1 MQPDLFTPPKI
12 DAVQFTEELFAAYY
26 ECRKNKRNTSNA
38 LRFEVHLEAN
48 LFKLRDE
55 ILAGTYQPGRSI
67 AFIVEK
73 PVKREVFAADF
84 RDRVVHHFVIGKL
97 NPLFETLFIENSYA
111 CRKNKGTLFGIN
123 QVYGFIKSESNGYS
137 TDAYILKLDVQGF
150 FMHIDKGKLWKR
162 LESFIQTRYH
172 AADKALVVEL
182 SRKIIENDPTQ
193 NCTRKG
199 SIHNW
204 DNLPK
209 DKSLFFSPPN
219 CGLPIGNLSSQVF
232 ANFYL
237 HPLDEFVTANL
248 GFRSYGRYVDDFVVV
263 SSDNDKLKT
272 AITIIRS
279 FLEVQLSL
287 RLHPRKIYFQHY
299 SKGVKFL
306 GVILKP
312 GRKYIANRTKGNFY
326 ESIEK
331 LNQHLVKSSEPCKTT
346 RTLFLSSINSYLGI
360 IKHCQGKK
368 LGVKMIQKRL
378 HPSWWA
384 FGFFNITK
392 WKFIFY
398 KKRKKPVVLTCGG
411 RNS

>member
-1 MQPDLFTPPKI
+1 MQTILDFSPKI
-12 DAVQFTEELFAAYY
+12 DAIQFTEELFAAYY

-111 CRKNKGTLFGIN
+111 CRKNKGTLYGIN
-123 QVYGFIKSESNGYS
+123 QVYGFIKSESNGYR
-137 TDAYILKLDVQGF
+137 TEAYILKLDVQGF
-150 FMHIDKGKLWKR
+150 FMHIDKSKLWKR

-172 AADKALVVEL
+172 APDKALVLEL

-204 DNLPK
+204 DDLPK

-237 HPLDEFVTANL
+237 HLLDEFVTANL
-248 GFRSYGRYVDDFVVV
+248 GFQSYGRYVDDFVLVH
-263 SSDNDKLKT
+263 SDKERLKS
-272 AITIIRS
+272 AIPVIRA
-279 FLEVQLSL
+279 FLEQELFL

-306 GVILKP
+306 GAILKP
-312 GRKYIANRTKGNFY
+312 GRKYVANRTKGNFY
-326 ESIEK
+326 EAIEK
-331 LNQHLVKSSEPCKTT
+331 FNQQIVKISEPDKIM
-346 RTLFLSSINSYLGI
+346 RSLFLSSINSYLGI

-368 LGVKMIQKRL
+368 LGIKMIQKRL

-384 FGFFNITK
+384 FGFFNISK
-392 WKFIFY
+392 WKFVFY
-398 KKRKKPVVLTCGG
+398 KKRNQSLVSTRGC
-411 RNS
+411 RHN